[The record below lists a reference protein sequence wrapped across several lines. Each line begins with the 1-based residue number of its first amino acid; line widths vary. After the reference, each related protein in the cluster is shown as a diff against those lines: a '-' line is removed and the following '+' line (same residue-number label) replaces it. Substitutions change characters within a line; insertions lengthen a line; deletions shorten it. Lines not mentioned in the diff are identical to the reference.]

1 MPRFTAVTVFIFSLL
16 QYLTTA
22 FKNQV

>member
-1 MPRFTAVTVFIFSLL
+1 MPHFTAVTVFIFSLL